1 MTATHAGAQSEY
13 RTGVSF
19 DPHKTGVL
27 DKRGIK

>member
-13 RTGVSF
+13 RTFG
-19 DPHKTGVL
+19 PHKTGVL